1 MRLKSLLTL
10 TAFAAILPFASAQA
24 GTWPSGTKDTFLQQC
39 EATAGKNVSASVAK
53 QHCTCSADALSK
65 KLSDADL
72 KALTGSTPPS
82 EELQGRMMAAVSTC
96 QVKK

>member
-1 MRLKSLLTL
+1 MRLKSLFALA
-10 TAFAAILPFASAQA
+10 AFTAILPFASAQA
-24 GTWPSGTKDTFLQQC
+24 GTWPAGTKDTFLQQC
-39 EATAGKNVSASVAK
+39 EATAGKQVSADVAK

-72 KALTGSTPPS
+72 KALTGTTAPS